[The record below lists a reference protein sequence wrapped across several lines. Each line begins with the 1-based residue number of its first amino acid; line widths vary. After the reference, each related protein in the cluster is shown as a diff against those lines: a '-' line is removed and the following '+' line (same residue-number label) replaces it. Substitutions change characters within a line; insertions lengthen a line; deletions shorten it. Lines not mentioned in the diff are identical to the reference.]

1 MIFTDPKLFERAAQ
15 DLLQHA
21 SHKLFVVPI
30 GGDAAPESMAIKC
43 ENCHEALIEFL
54 PEYESE
60 RPDPE
65 RVQYEGRYEKALD
78 LCYIEVSKPGKSPLS
93 DAGAAGPHQP
103 FANRHRLGLRRL
115 GPSPVFIR
123 DLDGLLGR
131 RAART
136 SSVPR
141 LQVHYHSQTASESTV
156 DADRRADRA
165 LHPKNWG
172 SEEVSAERA
181 PLILNSQSTTLK

>member
-1 MIFTDPKLFERAAQ
+1 MRPLRAWQSNVRTATKLLLSSCQNLKASDPTRS
-15 DLLQHA
+15 A
-21 SHKLFVVPI
+21 SNMK
-30 GGDAAPESMAIKC
+30 AIT
-43 ENCHEALIEFL
+43 
-54 PEYESE
+54 S
-60 RPDPE
+60 
-65 RVQYEGRYEKALD
+65 
-78 LCYIEVSKPGKSPLS
+78 
-93 DAGAAGPHQP
+93 
-103 FANRHRLGLRRL
+103 RRL
-115 GPSPVFIR
+115 ICATSRSRSPANHPIRCRSGRTSSTIRQPASLGVTAARPSPVFIR
-123 DLDGLLGR
+123 DLDGLLGG

-141 LQVHYHSQTASESTV
+141 LQVLDHSQTASESTV